1 MILIASAIKSKMK
14 KRFLSLVLIL
24 ITSTAFSQIAKD
36 FMIGANLDLIRSDQD
51 GYFEKAQASAEL
63 NYFLTRKFTAT
74 GGVEYWTEHQQVSLV
89 MGGRWFP
96 VKEAFLRLRGLVGAN
111 DIAIGG
117 GWSKPLKPGRNWYF
131 ESMADVYTVHGYVA
145 IRAGVVYV
153 IKRE

>member
-1 MILIASAIKSKMK
+1 MK
-14 KRFLSLVLIL
+14 KHLLSLVLVL

-36 FMIGANLDLIRSDQD
+36 LMIGANLDLIRSDQD
-51 GYFEKAQASAEL
+51 GYFEKAQVSAEL

-74 GGVEYWTEHQQVSLV
+74 GGVEYWTEHQQPSLV
-89 MGGRWFP
+89 IGGRWFP
-96 VKEAFLRLRGLVGAN
+96 VKEAFLRLRGLAGAN

-153 IKRE
+153 IERE

>member
-1 MILIASAIKSKMK
+1 MK

-51 GYFEKAQASAEL
+51 GYFEKAQAAAEF
-63 NYFLTRKFTAT
+63 NYFLSRKFTAT
-74 GGVEYWTEHQQVSLV
+74 GGVEYWTEHQQASLV
-89 MGGRWFP
+89 MGARWFP

-117 GWSKPLKPGRNWYF
+117 GWSKPLKHNWYF

-153 IKRE
+153 IKR

>member
-1 MILIASAIKSKMK
+1 MK
-14 KRFLSLVLIL
+14 KRFLLLVLIL

-51 GYFEKAQASAEL
+51 GYFEKAQAAAEL

-74 GGVEYWTEHQQVSLV
+74 GGVEYWTEHRQVSLV

-131 ESMADVYTVHGYVA
+131 ESMADIYTVHGYVA